1 MQKHGDQYLIAM
13 FSPFGGNQGEN
24 NSQKAKLVLPNHVL
38 HSPNLLA
45 VFKEINRLSL
55 PLTRMNYMAKKQ
67 YVHYL
72 NGWCFK

>member
-45 VFKEINRLSL
+45 VFKKSSFIAAYKNELYGEETICPL
-55 PLTRMNYMAKKQ
+55 PKR
-67 YVHYL
+67 VV
-72 NGWCFK
+72 F